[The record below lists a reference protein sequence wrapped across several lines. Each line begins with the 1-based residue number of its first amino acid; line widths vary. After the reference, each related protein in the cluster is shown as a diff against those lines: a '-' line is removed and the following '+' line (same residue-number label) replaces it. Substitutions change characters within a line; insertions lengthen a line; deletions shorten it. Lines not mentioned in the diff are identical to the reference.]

1 MEPRSSLPVP
11 LRGIIP
17 PLVTPL
23 KDQETLDV
31 GGLERLVEHV
41 LAGGVNGLFI
51 LGTTGESPSLSYR
64 LRFELIERVCRL
76 VNLRVPVLAGIADT
90 AFVESIN
97 VARKAADAGAQGLV
111 LAPPY
116 YFPAGQPELLEY
128 LRHLLPRLPLPV
140 FLYNMPTHTKLSF
153 EPTTVREAASIPGI
167 VGLKDSSANMI
178 YFHCLQALFKD
189 RPEFTLL
196 IGAEELLAE
205 TVFLGGHGGVTGGAN
220 LFPRLYVDLYEAAS
234 RGDRARAEELHQKV
248 MRVSMTIYSVGRHGS
263 SYLKGLKCALAC
275 KGIIEE
281 DFMAEPFH
289 RFREPERRGI
299 QRHLRDL
306 EERFGLR

>member
-97 VARKAADAGAQGLV
+97 LARKAADAGAQGLV

-275 KGIIEE
+275 QGILGG

-289 RFREPERRGI
+289 RFREPERGEI

-306 EERFGLR
+306 EEQFGLK